1 MYDCIVEESVRSCV
15 AQGGVG
21 CHMDVVV
28 VAVAHLEHVNM
39 TCDTFY
45 LSHAIHSTCHM
56 LIMSSPD
63 QTACQPPEGCRGSGW
78 PGAWL
83 CLTGTTPP
91 GGGSHSYSLLCNNS
105 YEMPWQLQFVTWYYQ
120 LPLLCPPHRTS
131 PNIPKL
137 CFLHPQCLEENGLGE
152 DPGILF
158 EAQQVLSAVMFIC
171 NRSEL

>member
-39 TCDTFY
+39 
-45 LSHAIHSTCHM
+45 LHILHVTCHM
-56 LIMSSPD
+56 LILSSPD

-105 YEMPWQLQFVTWYYQ
+105 YEYEMPWQLHFVSSFYQ

-137 CFLHPQCLEENGLGE
+137 CFLHPQCLEVNESAE